1 MGTKPPEYRYVF
13 LDQNH
18 WIYLAKDYWG
28 KPDQPRHG
36 GVAKK
41 LLRAVEL
48 GRVRLPLNTI
58 HLIEYLRRSDEDA
71 RKRLAEVFEVYSR
84 GWFCAAPTDILPLE
98 LRGAIA
104 RIYGQEDRGV
114 APVFGRGFMFG
125 IGVGGRAMLR
135 QSISDFDAIAELSAM
150 PGMLFDLLTSEN
162 EGNRHLQ
169 NEEIA
174 KIGERDASATENLR
188 TVRKPSPSAMNRL
201 AHYVNYTYELQKE
214 LGLAL
219 ASFGKSLEEFLA
231 LGHEVLV
238 AFWATVPSIDV
249 DCELSLYRDR
259 QWSRQVAAN
268 DTADLGH
275 LTIAVPYCDAVV
287 VERFWKRA
295 LTETRLGQKY
305 GTTVVSD
312 VTELVDTL
320 ES

>member
-1 MGTKPPEYRYVF
+1 MNAEPSKCRHVF

-28 KPDQPRHG
+28 KPDQPRHT
-36 GVAKK
+36 GVAKR
-41 LLRAVEL
+41 LLRTIES

-58 HLIEYLRRSDEDA
+58 HLIECLKKSDEDA

-84 GWFCAAPTDILPLE
+84 GWFCAAPSDILPLE
-98 LRGAIA
+98 LRRAVQQV
-104 RIYGQEDRGV
+104 YGRVDRDIL
-114 APVFGRGFMFG
+114 PVFGLGFMFG
-125 IGVGGRAMLR
+125 VGVGGRTMLR
-135 QSISDFDAIAELSAM
+135 QSVSDLDAMAELSAM

-162 EGNRHLQ
+162 ERNRHHQ
-169 NEEIA
+169 NEEIT
-174 KIGERDASATENLR
+174 KIGERDAAAAENLR
-188 TVRKPSPSAMNRL
+188 AVRRPSPRAMDRL
-201 AHYVNYTYELQKE
+201 AQYVNYTYELQNE
-214 LGLAL
+214 LTLAL
-219 ASFGKSLEEFLA
+219 VPFGKSLEEFFA
-231 LGHEVLV
+231 LGPEQLT
-238 AFWATVPSIDV
+238 AFWATVPSLDV

-259 QWSRQVAAN
+259 QWSRQVSAN

-305 GTTVVSD
+305 RTTVFSD
-312 VTELVDTL
+312 VIELVDTL

>member
-1 MGTKPPEYRYVF
+1 MSTKPSDYRYVF

-28 KPDQPRHG
+28 KPDLPRHS

-41 LLRAVEL
+41 LLRAVEAD
-48 GRVRLPLNTI
+48 RVRLPLNTI
-58 HLIEYLRRSDEDA
+58 HLIECLRRSDEDA

-84 GWFCAAPTDILPLE
+84 GWFCAAPSDILPLE
-98 LRGAIA
+98 LRRAV
-104 RIYGQEDRGV
+104 RELYGNVDGEIL
-114 APVFGRGFMFG
+114 PVFGLGFMFG

-135 QSISDFDAIAELSAM
+135 QSVSDFDAIAGLSAL

-162 EGNRHLQ
+162 ETNRRHQ
-169 NEEIA
+169 NTEIA
-174 KIGERDASATENLR
+174 KIGQRDASAAESLR
-188 TVRKPSPSAMNRL
+188 AVRKPSPKATHRL
-201 AHYVNYTYELQKE
+201 AQYANYTYELQKE
-214 LGLAL
+214 LTLAL
-219 ASFGKSLEEFLA
+219 VPFGKSLEEFFA
-231 LGHEVLV
+231 LGPEQLA
-238 AFWATVPSIDV
+238 AFWATVPSLDV

-259 QWSRQVAAN
+259 QWSRQVSAN

-305 GTTVVSD
+305 RTTVFSD
-312 VTELVDTL
+312 NTELVDTL
-320 ES
+320 RS